1 MTDRLVC
8 LGECMVEL
16 AETGPATYRR
26 SFAGDT
32 FNAAWYARRALPE
45 GWDVAYA
52 TCIGTDAVSDEMAA
66 FMAGEGIATDTL
78 RRIPERGVGLYMI
91 ALKDGERSFAY
102 WRGQSAARLLADDP
116 DWLDAVLGGAA
127 HVHVSGITLAI
138 LAPEARR
145 HLIDAL
151 ARARTAGVT
160 VSLDTNIRP
169 RLWENDESC
178 RAALTA
184 CAEAS
189 DVLLPSFD
197 EEAVLFGDATPEA
210 TLARYRQAGARVVV
224 VKNGAAQILGWSD
237 PAGEVR
243 VDAVPDTAVVD
254 TTAAGDS
261 FAGAFLAAHLTGAD
275 LRAAITRAA
284 RVAAGVVGAHGALVR

>member
-1 MTDRLVC
+1 
-8 LGECMVEL
+8 MVEL

-32 FNAAWYARRALPE
+32 FNAAWYARRALPDSWE
-45 GWDVAYA
+45 VAYA

-66 FMAGEGIATDTL
+66 FIESEGIATDAL
-78 RRIPERGVGLYMI
+78 RRVPDRSVGLYMI

-102 WRGQSAARLLADDP
+102 WRGQSAARTLADDP
-116 DWLDAVLGGAA
+116 AWLDMVLGAAA

-138 LAPEARR
+138 LAPDARTR
-145 HLIDAL
+145 LIDAL
-151 ARARTAGVT
+151 ARARSAGVS

-169 RLWENDESC
+169 RLWESAKTTW
-178 RAALTA
+178 AALGA
-184 CAEAS
+184 CARAS

-197 EEAVLFGDATPEA
+197 EEAALFGDVTPEA
-210 TLARYRQAGARVVV
+210 TLARYRGAGARIVV
-224 VKNGAAQILGWSD
+224 VKNGAEPILGWSED
-237 PAGEVR
+237 EGEVR
-243 VDAVPDTAVVD
+243 VDTVPGTVVVD

-275 LRAAITRAA
+275 LRMAIA
-284 RVAAGVVGAHGALVR
+284 RGAQVAAGVVGMRGALVR